1 MKKILFVLCCFA
13 LSSIVAG
20 EVLFPVKTG
29 EFEAELSPDGATLRK
44 LVWKKKPMAVPGEG
58 SFYDRLCITSKGGGK
73 APVESFGDLRF
84 ELVSWE
90 RNKAGV
96 TVTFSARGVRA
107 FHDLRLY
114 KSFVFP
120 ASGNEIKVLYQIG
133 RAHV

>member
-1 MKKILFVLCCFA
+1 MKKFLFVLCCFA
-13 LSSIVAG
+13 LSSIVA
-20 EVLFPVKTG
+20 EVPLFPVKSG
-29 EFEAELSPDGATLRK
+29 EFEAELSPDGATLRT
-44 LVWKKKPMAVPGEG
+44 LRWKGKSMTVPGEG
-58 SFYDRLCITSKGGGK
+58 SFYDRLCTASKGGGK

-120 ASGNEIKVLYQIG
+120 AAGNEIKV
-133 RAHV
+133 